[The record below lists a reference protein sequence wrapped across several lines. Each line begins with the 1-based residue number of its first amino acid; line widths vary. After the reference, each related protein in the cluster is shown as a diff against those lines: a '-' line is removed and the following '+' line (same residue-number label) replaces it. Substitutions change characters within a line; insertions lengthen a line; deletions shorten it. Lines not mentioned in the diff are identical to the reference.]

1 MRVRPRAPAAL
12 PRGVRGR
19 QAAPG
24 AERSA
29 ELAGA
34 RPSAPSCLAA
44 SADAAPTLLGA
55 IAITAPAL
63 AHAPF
68 ARAAPRPARQTLTT
82 APVAGISSPVPTGA
96 MRLKGGGRRITL
108 NGIQVTILPDA
119 ASRDRALAGRAHT
132 TIRYDL
138 RGLGYRLDRKRR
150 VTRFTPPQI
159 SATIRTTYGPGTS
172 AASPS
177 AYGRG
182 TTAAD
187 IAAGTTT
194 LGFHESRHGLDFL
207 EALDATPLPIFTGA
221 VGQTEADFRAARA
234 AFAAQVAAHF
244 AAIEHASEIA
254 TDCVGITIDQHNAQ
268 QGVITAIC
276 PVAPAPAAGGGSP

>member
-1 MRVRPRAPAAL
+1 MATEPGHGRPRPSFSLSAAGDVAPA
-12 PRGVRGR
+12 
-19 QAAPG
+19 
-24 AERSA
+24 
-29 ELAGA
+29 
-34 RPSAPSCLAA
+34 
-44 SADAAPTLLGA
+44 LLRA
-55 IAITAPAL
+55 IAIATPV
-63 AHAPF
+63 P
-68 ARAAPRPARQTLTT
+68 ARAPLTRSAPRPARQTLTT

-96 MRLKGGGRRITL
+96 VRLKGGGRRITL

-132 TIRYDL
+132 TIQYRL
-138 RGLGYRLDRKRR
+138 NGLGYRLDRRRR

-159 SATIRTTYGPGTS
+159 SVTIRTTYGPGTS

-207 EALDATPLPIFTGA
+207 EALDATPLPVFTGA
-221 VGQTEADFRAARA
+221 VGQSEAEFRAVRA

-244 AAIEHASEIA
+244 AAIEHGSELA
-254 TDCVGITIDQHNAQ
+254 TDCVGTTIDQHNAQ